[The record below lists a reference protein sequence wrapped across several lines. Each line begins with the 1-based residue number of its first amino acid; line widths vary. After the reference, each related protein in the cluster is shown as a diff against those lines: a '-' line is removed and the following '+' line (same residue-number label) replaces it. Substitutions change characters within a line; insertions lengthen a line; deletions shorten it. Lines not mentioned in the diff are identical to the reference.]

1 MRLAYRLVFYEEKA
15 SGERWDAEIWIR
27 NFIKGLQKSSV
38 DGANWKW
45 KWIQKRRSPQ
55 LKT

>member
-1 MRLAYRLVFYEEKA
+1 MRLAYRLVFYEEKHLLR
-15 SGERWDAEIWIR
+15 SGMLKFGLE